1 MYLQIGN
8 GVAIFQKRKIWSL
21 FTQNM
26 IPLYQMNSFI
36 FEIVK
41 IIVPSPPSLLCVRFL
56 IKKNIINILRFLLFL
71 HIIRYLY
78 KINRLS
84 KFYTSFER
92 YQYIIPFKRTY

>member
-56 IKKNIINILRFLLFL
+56 I
-71 HIIRYLY
+71 
-78 KINRLS
+78 
-84 KFYTSFER
+84 
-92 YQYIIPFKRTY
+92 